1 MSQLKVNSIV
11 PTGGLPAGA
20 NGGIIQVV
28 NVVKTDTFTSTAS
41 NSFTDITGLSVNI
54 TPSSNSHK
62 LLVIT
67 GIYGAADASSGSTV
81 RITTA
86 ASGSDIKGDSASNRV
101 LTNGAEAGDNNDPS
115 HDVNPIHQNML
126 LFSPGTTS
134 QVTVK
139 AQFRMEGSGT
149 FFINRSESDTN
160 NSGHVRTVSTIT
172 VMEITV

>member
-11 PTGGLPAGA
+11 PVGGLPSGA
-20 NGGIIQVV
+20 NGGIIQTVHV
-28 NVVKTDTFTSTAS
+28 IKTDAFSSTTSNT
-41 NSFTDITGLSVNI
+41 FTDITGLSVTI

-81 RITTA
+81 RITSS
-86 ASGSDIKGDSASNRV
+86 SGSAVQADSASNRV

-115 HDVNPIHQNML
+115 HDVNPIHNGSL
-126 LFSPGTTS
+126 LFEPATTS
-134 QVTVK
+134 AVTIK
-139 AQFRMEGSGT
+139 AQFRMEGGGT
-149 FFINRSESDTN
+149 FFVNRSESDTN
-160 NSGHVRTVSTIT
+160 NTGHVRTVSTIT